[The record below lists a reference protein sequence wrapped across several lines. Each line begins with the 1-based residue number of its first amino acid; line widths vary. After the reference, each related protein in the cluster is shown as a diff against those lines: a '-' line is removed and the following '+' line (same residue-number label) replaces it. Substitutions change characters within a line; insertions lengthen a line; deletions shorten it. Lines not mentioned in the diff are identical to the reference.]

1 MYTALYARVSTKSQ
15 AEKGTSLDG
24 QLELCFKRAKDLKIN
39 KDMIKVYREEGFTA
53 EDIDRPQMNQLR
65 QDIKNKLITRII
77 ITHPDRLSREL
88 VDKLIVCNEFEKYEV
103 ELVFVDTEYKNT
115 PEGELFFNMQSSIAQ
130 YELAMIKK
138 RTSRG
143 VIHSVKERKRVMP
156 MRVPPYGY
164 DYIDK
169 NLSINKDE
177 AEYVKKIYDW
187 YVYEGLTMRQ
197 IGEKLYEFGAIPK
210 RKESSNW
217 SAASIQ
223 RVLQNEIYIGKY
235 YYNRRKTQKIK
246 GQKTASGNAKREY
259 SYRDKEDWLLV
270 EVPRI
275 IDDSLFKLA
284 QEKREHNGRHSGN
297 LKHEYLL
304 RGKIKCSCCGLRYSA
319 YSTSTKQTN
328 KKDGVTNKWTFK
340 RYRCNGTV
348 LRSYGDN
355 VKKCQVPLLNVT
367 DFDDHIWN
375 TYIMEI
381 VTNPNLIQEYG
392 MNQGNEKELLIKK
405 TFFTKQLT
413 EKEKERE
420 RVKTMFKHGVIEE
433 DEMIRDFTKI
443 NDEIAKIK
451 TSLEDIASTLNDEK
465 EQIDKVELLNNT
477 IEQVRKIMGKGE
489 LSFDDKRNVVDLLI
503 DEITVNYD
511 EEGTMNVDIS
521 TILNTDLLNDLSKQ
535 HQGDKYTNHRV
546 NFNGEITMNTEREL
560 GKKTS
565 YDIIEKNFSMY

>member
-24 QLELCFKRAKDLKIN
+24 QLEMCFKKAKDLKIN
-39 KDMIKVYREEGFTA
+39 KDTVKVYREEGFTG
-53 EDIDRPQMNQLR
+53 EDIDRPKMNQLR
-65 QDIKNKLITRII
+65 QDIKNKLINRVI

-143 VIHSVKERKRVMP
+143 VIRSVKEKKNVMP

-169 NLSINKDE
+169 KLVINKE
-177 AEYVKKIYDW
+177 EVEFVKKIYDW
-187 YVYEGLTMRQ
+187 YVYENLTMRQ
-197 IGEKLYEFGAIPK
+197 IGEKLYEYGAKPK

-223 RVLQNEIYIGKY
+223 KILINEVYIGKY

-246 GQKTASGNAKREY
+246 GQKTSSGNAKREY

-284 QEKREHNGRHSGN
+284 QDKRENNGRHSGN

-304 RGKIKCSCCGLRYSA
+304 RGKIKCACCGLSYSA

-328 KKDGVTNKWTFK
+328 KNGETKSWTFK

-348 LRSYGDN
+348 LRSYGESN
-355 VKKCQVPLLNVT
+355 KKCNVPLLNVN
-367 DFDDHIWN
+367 DFDEHIWN

-381 VTNPNLIQEYG
+381 VANPNLIQEYG
-392 MNQGNEKELLIKK
+392 MNQNNEKELQIKK
-405 TFFTKQLT
+405 TFFEKQLI

-420 RVKTMFKHGVIEE
+420 RVKTMFKHDVIEE
-433 DEMIRDFTKI
+433 EEMLNDITKVNEDI
-443 NDEIAKIK
+443 VKIK
-451 TSLEDIASTLNDEK
+451 ASLEDLTSALNDEK
-465 EQIDKVELLNNT
+465 EIFDKVELFNT
-477 IEQVRKIMGKGE
+477 TVEQVKKIMGKGE
-489 LSFDDKRNVVDLLI
+489 LSFADKRNIVNLLI

-511 EEGTMNVDIS
+511 NEGTMSVNLS
-521 TILNTDLLNDLSKQ
+521 TILNADLLHELSTQ
-535 HQGDKYTNHRV
+535 HQGDIDTNHRV
-546 NFNGEITMNTEREL
+546 NFNGNIMINTEREN
-560 GKKTS
+560 GKRTS
-565 YDIIEKNFSMY
+565 YDIVDKNFSMY